1 MFEETILPE
10 RSSNLRKNGTK
21 VLKITMDTTNLND
34 LFLINHNQFLTQN
47 LKSSDFI
54 IKPNNYY
61 MIINNRTKKIKLEY
75 SEDVANHEI
84 IYNPYKYEFSN
95 KEVFNPEIFKKD
107 HRIPEGYIDV
117 LTKWY
122 SIKFTYPEYN
132 LIYIKPEMGLSIQIH
147 FQRSERWKVLDG
159 NPIIINGKNVYY
171 YVDIG
176 HTFFND
182 IEMYHSVINPNT
194 DPNAYIIIREE
205 WSGNFDEKDIN
216 RVFNPNHYS

>member
-1 MFEETILPE
+1 MFEEIVPSE

-21 VLKITMDTTNLND
+21 TLKITIDTTNLND
-34 LFLINHNQFLTQN
+34 LFLINHSQFLTQD

-61 MIINNRTKKIKLEY
+61 MIINNKNKKIKLKY

-107 HRIPEGYIDV
+107 QSVPEGYIDV

-122 SIKFTYPEYN
+122 SIKFTYPKYN
-132 LIYIKPEMGLSIQIH
+132 LIFIKPEMGLSIQIH
-147 FQRSERWKVLDG
+147 FHRSEQWKVLAG
-159 NPIIINGKNVYY
+159 NPIIINGKNMYY

-176 HTFFND
+176 QTFIND
-182 IEMYHSVINPNT
+182 IEMYHSIINPNT
-194 DPNAYIIIREE
+194 DPNAYVIVREE
-205 WSGNFDEKDIN
+205 WKGKFDENDIN
-216 RVFNPNHYS
+216 RIFNPNHYS